1 MQFRN
6 CSLKNLPEDMFKSF
20 SKKLCRKQLEALKQ
34 KGIYSY
40 EHMNSFERF
49 DITKL
54 ARKKDL
60 YRSLKDKHIRLLLE
74 DHEHAMKFR
83 N

>member
-6 CSLKNLPEDMFKSF
+6 CSLKNLPEDIFKYF
-20 SKKLCRKQLEALKQ
+20 SKKLYRKQLEALKQ

-54 ARKKDL
+54 PRKKDL
-60 YRSLKDKHIRLLLE
+60 YRSLKDEHIRLLLE
-74 DHEHAMKFR
+74 DYEYAMKFR

>member
-1 MQFRN
+1 
-6 CSLKNLPEDMFKSF
+6 
-20 SKKLCRKQLEALKQ
+20 
-34 KGIYSY
+34 
-40 EHMNSFERF
+40 MNSFERF

-74 DHEHAMKFR
+74 DHEHAMKFT

>member
-1 MQFRN
+1 
-6 CSLKNLPEDMFKSF
+6 MFKYF

-49 DITKL
+49 DEIKL
-54 ARKKDL
+54 PKQRRFKQ
-60 YRSLKDKHIRLLLE
+60 YVTLE
-74 DHEHAMKFR
+74 TY
-83 N
+83 